1 MAADAAHTERSH
13 IAGRSSLQ
21 LGPRYP
27 RLPDSS
33 HIPPHSAPP
42 GTVGIQIFACH
53 SWYSGSRPLAHRPG
67 KSCGHRE
74 RVEIDQK
81 GHDTWDK
88 CALPPWSPQQL
99 QMYFKNVNKLNVRF
113 YYFFIFDQ
121 NSEVCIYQPA
131 QHSYTDS
138 INTFW
143 MVIYIFFYLFYTIL
157 LMSAPKIAS
166 KSIYTQ
172 CIKYA

>member
-53 SWYSGSRPLAHRPG
+53 SRYSGSRPLAHRPG

-99 QMYFKNVNKLNVRF
+99 QMYFKNINKLNVRF
-113 YYFFIFDQ
+113 YFFLYFTKTVKFAYTNQPNTATLTQSIQFGWLYFLFFICFIQ
-121 NSEVCIYQPA
+121 
-131 QHSYTDS
+131 
-138 INTFW
+138 
-143 MVIYIFFYLFYTIL
+143 FY
-157 LMSAPKIAS
+157 
-166 KSIYTQ
+166 
-172 CIKYA
+172 